1 MLPEATTES
10 TPASSEGLPALPFA
24 SVPAPAY
31 ACDAEGL
38 IVAYN
43 ERAALLWG
51 RRPKLNDAADRYCGC
66 QGLLTSDGAPL
77 ERAASPTALAL
88 AAGHTIEGSEAVIER
103 PDGALRTVLYYV
115 TPLRN
120 DAGEITGASAVLV
133 DVTARERAQRRAHE
147 ALQASEANFRGFFDS
162 AAVGA
167 ALVNDEGRFI
177 NVNDRYCEITGY
189 GRDELLTMSPFQLD
203 HPDDREE
210 DLQRVRRALSDPAG
224 SYHAE
229 KRYIRKD
236 GGIRWVLVAAN
247 FIRDEQQRPVQ
258 TVAVCLD
265 MSERKRAEDA
275 LHESDRL
282 KDEFLATLAHELRN
296 PLAPLKSAAELMRCA
311 DARETEWCRNV
322 IDRQVMHMTRL
333 IDDLLDVS
341 RITRDKLELRTA
353 RVELEDVING
363 AIEAS
368 RPMLERCEQTL
379 TTELPEAPVQLEG
392 DHVRLTQ
399 VFTNLLTNAAKF
411 TESAGTIRLKA
422 AVDGDGVTVSVTDS
436 GVGIASE
443 ELSRVFDKFYQSPKR
458 GTRFL
463 GGLGIGLSLVQRLV
477 ELHGGRI
484 EARSAGLGHGSE
496 FVVRLP
502 LARLEVQ
509 GQGSAQAGP
518 VLERPRRGLRIL
530 IVDDNVDGADAF
542 GRLLALMGHDT
553 VMEYDGQSAIKR
565 EAEIAPHDVFNDLGM
580 PGKDGFEVCRRLRE
594 QSLVRRPRTIA
605 LTGWGRKEDLARTA
619 EAGFDAHL
627 VKPVDREVLK
637 RLLAEVA
644 RLRAAAG
651 AAAGAGAAGAQGAA
665 GA

>member
-1 MLPEATTES
+1 MLPEPTTD
-10 TPASSEGLPALPFA
+10 PAGTRSEGPLTLPLE

-31 ACDAEGL
+31 ACDAEGR

-43 ERAALLWG
+43 ERAVSLWG

-66 QGLLTSDGAPL
+66 QGLLSPDGAPL
-77 ERAASPTALAL
+77 DHDASPTALAL
-88 AAGHTIEGSEAVIER
+88 ARGQAIEGAEAVIER
-103 PDGALRTVLYYV
+103 PDGSLRTVLYYV
-115 TPLRN
+115 TPLFN
-120 DAGEITGASAVLV
+120 GPGQTIGASAVLV
-133 DVTARERAQRRAHE
+133 DVTARERAQRRAHA

-189 GRDELLTMSPFQLD
+189 TRDELLTMSPFQLD

-210 DLQRVRRALSDPAG
+210 DLQRVLRALSEPAG

-236 GGIRWVLVAAN
+236 GSVRWVLVAAN
-247 FIRDEQQRPVQ
+247 FVRDERHRPVQ
-258 TVAVCLD
+258 TVAICLD

-311 DARETEWCRNV
+311 DAREADWCRNV

-353 RVELEDVING
+353 RVALGDIING

-368 RPMLERCEQTL
+368 RPLLERCEQTL
-379 TTELPEAPVQLEG
+379 TTDLPERPVHLEG
-392 DHVRLTQ
+392 DLVRLTQ

-411 TESAGTIRLKA
+411 TESAGSIHLRA
-422 AVDGDGVTVSVTDS
+422 AVDDESGSVTISVKDT
-436 GVGIASE
+436 GVGIASD
-443 ELSRVFDKFYQSPKR
+443 ELARVFDKFYQSPKR

-463 GGLGIGLSLVQRLV
+463 GGLGIGLSLVRRLV

-484 EARSAGLGHGSE
+484 EARSAGLGYGSE

-502 LARLEVQ
+502 VARADPRSQEH
-509 GQGSAQAGP
+509 APAGP

-530 IVDDNVDGADAF
+530 IVDDNVDGADSF
-542 GRLLALMGHDT
+542 GRLLALMGHDVVT
-553 VMEYDGQSAIKR
+553 EYDGQSALER
-565 EAEIAPHDVFNDLGM
+565 AAELAPHLVFIDLGM
-580 PGKDGFEVCRRLRE
+580 PGMDGFEVCRRLRE
-594 QSLVRRPRTIA
+594 LPLARRPRTVA
-605 LTGWGRKEDLARTA
+605 LTGWGRKEDIARTA

-627 VKPVDREVLK
+627 VKPVDREILK
-637 RLLAEVA
+637 RLLADVSRSRILDA
-644 RLRAAAG
+644 PAI
-651 AAAGAGAAGAQGAA
+651 QQTQ
-665 GA
+665 